1 MISLFLLND
10 FFVFHPIELNEG
22 YNLFGA
28 ILEDLVVTNH
38 DKLKLVIKQ
47 YTPAILKYLKEKKE
61 ATTSKISS
69 DLNIPYEDVLF
80 VLKRLQE
87 NKLIVMS

>member
-1 MISLFLLND
+1 MITLSLLNN
-10 FFVFHPIELNEG
+10 FFVIHSRELNEG

-38 DKLKLVIKQ
+38 DKLGLLVKE
-47 YTPAILKYLKEKKE
+47 YAPTILVYLKEKRE
-61 ATTSKISS
+61 ATTSRIAS
-69 DLNIPYEDVLF
+69 DLNIPYEDTLF
-80 VLKRLQE
+80 VLKHLQE